1 VYSQT
6 RDCFNRKS
14 SPSSQN
20 NLLFMSVRGFF
31 KSSLLPTSKEDLAAA
46 ASNGDL
52 NSLRQLIELKPSR
65 VNKVLNDVT

>member
-1 VYSQT
+1 MYSQT

-31 KSSLLPTSKEDLAAA
+31 KSFSSTSKEDLAAA